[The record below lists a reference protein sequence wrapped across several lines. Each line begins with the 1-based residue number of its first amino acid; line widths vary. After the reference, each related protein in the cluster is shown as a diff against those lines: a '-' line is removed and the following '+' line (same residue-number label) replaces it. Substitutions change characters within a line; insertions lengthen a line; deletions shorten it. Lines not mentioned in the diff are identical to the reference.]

1 MLKSTK
7 QNKRYLSVKTC
18 YANVS
23 ISKLSFCE
31 YEYICRVP
39 EVDPYQSTIGTAMLY
54 QNSIDFWYS
63 YYLYQKSIDFWY
75 STTCTRSRST
85 FGTASSCTRSR
96 STFGT
101 ALIVPIL
108 DRLLGQPLSLYQ
120 STIGTGLFSYLS
132 PPY

>member
-1 MLKSTK
+1 MNLQSSDFAGPFNLI
-7 QNKRYLSVKTC
+7 Q
-18 YANVS
+18 
-23 ISKLSFCE
+23 KLQTERKPRVHILC
-31 YEYICRVP
+31 ICRVP

-54 QNSIDFWYS
+54 QKSIDFWYS

-75 STTCTRSRST
+75 STNCTRSRST

-132 PPY
+132 LPY